1 MFINL
6 ASLQFNLSRC
16 MQATCKLY
24 AYLLGSRQMKDI
36 LTTIKLLSN
45 EMIKSESVSLY
56 DLVHLLHQLYET
68 LYCFLH

>member
-1 MFINL
+1 MFMNL

-16 MQATCKLY
+16 MQATCNFY

-45 EMIKSESVSLY
+45 DMIQSESVSLY
-56 DLVHLLHQLYET
+56 DLVHLLHQL
-68 LYCFLH
+68 H